1 MRSMGAE
8 WTVQTQH
15 SEVFKGLP
23 HSQGAKTSQWLMSR
37 SAVQLNP
44 SLFKHFPAL
53 VGEMRSPGLGKEKAD
68 RKRQANERQ
77 NGMW

>member
-1 MRSMGAE
+1 
-8 WTVQTQH
+8 
-15 SEVFKGLP
+15 
-23 HSQGAKTSQWLMSR
+23 MSR